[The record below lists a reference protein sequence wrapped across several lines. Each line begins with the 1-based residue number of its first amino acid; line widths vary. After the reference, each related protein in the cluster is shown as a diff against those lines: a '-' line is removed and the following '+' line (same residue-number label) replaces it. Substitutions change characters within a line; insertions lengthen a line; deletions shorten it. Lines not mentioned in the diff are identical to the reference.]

1 MGISTQALDY
11 TKEIDDRVILVHL
24 DMDEVNIPKELMKK
38 QPDFPSSL
46 SKKLLNSLKSIV
58 PKPAVKIV
66 HESEDGKYLVYDVTF
81 GPGPLGT
88 ELTNDKG
95 ILDEG
100 DTKEKNLLVVK
111 GFRRVDEGQMSQGEK
126 CGCIRVGSIV
136 IGLNSIYI
144 IILLLFYGLLF

>member
-11 TKEIDDRVILVHL
+11 TKDIDDRVILVHL
-24 DMDEVNIPKELMKK
+24 DMDEVNIPKELLKK

-66 HESEDGKYLVYDVTF
+66 NESEDGKYLVYDVTF
-81 GPGPLGT
+81 GPGALGT

-100 DTKEKNLLVVK
+100 QTEEEELLVVK
-111 GFRRVDEGQMSQGEK
+111 GFRRTEEGQMSQGEK

-136 IGLNSIYI
+136 IGLNSI
-144 IILLLFYGLLF
+144 ILLLLLLLLFCI